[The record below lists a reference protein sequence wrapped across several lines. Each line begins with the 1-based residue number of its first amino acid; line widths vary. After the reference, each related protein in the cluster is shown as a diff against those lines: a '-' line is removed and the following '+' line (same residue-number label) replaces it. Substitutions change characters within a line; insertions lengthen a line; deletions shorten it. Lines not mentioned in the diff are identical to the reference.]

1 MNQSIDQLS
10 QKLDAN
16 IKEARTPTD
25 AEKAID
31 IATRHRE
38 EIRQKMQSNALSDE
52 EKRLYENADNE
63 LAGIIADVQKGRTEI
78 HEKTEVAQ

>member
-1 MNQSIDQLS
+1 MSQSIDQLS

-16 IKEARTPTD
+16 IKEARMPTD
-25 AEKAID
+25 AQKAIE

-38 EIRQKMQSNALSDE
+38 EIRQKMQSNTLTDE

-63 LAGIIADVQKGRTEI
+63 LAKIIADAQKGRTEI
-78 HEKTEVAQ
+78 HTKTEAAQ